1 MWRELQISHALLK
14 ISLFVFKA
22 SPASQK
28 SEIILQ
34 LTRRAHLVNRQ
45 SCKRRET
52 TNELVR
58 QTTRS
63 EQRDQTSGPL
73 AHPVNCLSPIIE
85 RYSVPECSVLSLQF
99 VHNSTAVK
107 VNAYKMFTCSRGFVL
122 QSDWVRQI
130 QAPKSTAFY
139 ANVTRLS
146 PPPVFRGESLGP
158 RLPLSHTHHRSV
170 PALTPHPPP

>member
-1 MWRELQISHALLK
+1 MSRELQISHALLK

-28 SEIILQ
+28 SETILQ
-34 LTRRAHLVNRQ
+34 LTRRAHLVNRR
-45 SCKRRET
+45 SCKRRQT

-85 RYSVPECSVLSLQF
+85 RYSVPERSVLSIQF
-99 VHNSTAVK
+99 VHNLARARPVK

-130 QAPKSTAFY
+130 QAPEVDSFLRECYQA
-139 ANVTRLS
+139 LS
-146 PPPVFRGESLGP
+146 SP
-158 RLPLSHTHHRSV
+158 RF
-170 PALTPHPPP
+170 